1 MERWRRR
8 ERTPPQR
15 VGLFRPASL
24 AVDATRKTVA
34 KVSCECADCAPILP
48 PLDPPVAAVEPPLPN
63 GRDGDES
70 PRPAVAPAPPQLGD
84 VDEVLA
90 RQADDERRHEQKRWE
105 LRQPLPDLVLDGR

>member
-8 ERTPPQR
+8 ERTPTQR

-34 KVSCECADCAPILP
+34 KVSRECADCAPILP
-48 PLDPPVAAVEPPLPN
+48 PLDPPVAAVEPELQN
-63 GRDGDES
+63 GRDDDQS
-70 PRPAVAPAPPQLGD
+70 PRPAVAPAPAQLGD

-90 RQADDERRHEQKRWE
+90 VQADDERRYEQQRRDHSQT
-105 LRQPLPDLVLDGR
+105 LH